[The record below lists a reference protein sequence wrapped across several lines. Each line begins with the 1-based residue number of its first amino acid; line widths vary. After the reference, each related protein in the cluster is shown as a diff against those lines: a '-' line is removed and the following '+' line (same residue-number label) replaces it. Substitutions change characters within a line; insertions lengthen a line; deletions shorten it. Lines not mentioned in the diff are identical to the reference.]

1 MLNKFDD
8 VRPKGF
14 ILLNSAF
21 FIFCLRPPGMSAI
34 IFIITAIA
42 LLSLFSN
49 KLILRY
55 ETQFRLLYILIFVMM
70 IRCIIGFAFNGGY
83 EERYLPVLLLFSCV
97 LIIHI
102 VTARQADLNE
112 CYSGFY
118 YAIILTLALVLLEI
132 ITGYHLPSSRYS
144 DPTNDAQLWSISKPT
159 AFYYN
164 ENDMLSFL
172 VCFLPF
178 AVYHSK
184 KNLHKIII
192 FLLTLTSAVYIGS
205 KAAILA
211 LLIYLLFT
219 KLVSKKV
226 ILLLGAFSS
235 LMLLLLNPSIVEDLL
250 LLSNN
255 AASRLVNFWNTLS
268 IAGADDE
275 STSERLQ
282 IYKANIDWLMNHAN
296 ALLFGNGRFGDY
308 EIDIINQ
315 YGLRMGEFHN
325 IHFEMITIYG
335 IIFYMLFFSYYT
347 FLLWRCIKLRHIK
360 PAVRPLITSAVLYPI
375 LISFGPSSSLK
386 YPFLFIIVL
395 LMAIGIRTYEK
406 NTKVH
411 I

>member
-1 MLNKFDD
+1 MLNKIND
-8 VRPKGF
+8 VKPKGF
-14 ILLNSAF
+14 ILLNLAF

-34 IFIITAIA
+34 VFILTAIA

-49 KLILRY
+49 KLIVKY
-55 ETQFRLLYILIFVMM
+55 ERQYNLLYILIFIMM
-70 IRCIIGFAFNGGY
+70 IRCLVGFAFNGGY
-83 EERYLPVLLLFSCV
+83 EERYFPVLLLFSCV

-102 VTARQADLNE
+102 LTARQINLKE
-112 CYSGFY
+112 CYAGFY
-118 YAIILTLALVLLEI
+118 YAIIVTLALVVFEI

-178 AVYHSK
+178 AIYHSK

-192 FLLTLTSAVYIGS
+192 FLITLASAVYIGS

-211 LLIYLLFT
+211 LLIYVLFT
-219 KLVSKKV
+219 KLVSKKI
-226 ILLLGAFSS
+226 ILFLGASAS
-235 LMLLLLNPSIVEDLL
+235 LLLLLLNPSIIEDLT

-255 AASRLVNFWNTLS
+255 AVSRLVNFWNTLS
-268 IAGADDE
+268 TTGADDE

-296 ALLFGNGRFGDY
+296 AFLFGNGRFGDY
-308 EIDIINQ
+308 EVDIINQ

-335 IIFYMLFFSYYT
+335 IVFYILFFSYYV
-347 FLLWRCIKLRHIK
+347 FLIWKCIKLRYIK
-360 PAVRPLITSAVLYPI
+360 PAVRPLITSAILYPI

-395 LMAIGIRTYEK
+395 L
-406 NTKVH
+406 
-411 I
+411 